1 MGTQSPGT
9 MKKTDLLLGAALMR
23 LLEKKSFKKITV
35 NDICREAMVSRSAFY
50 QHFEDKYKL
59 LSCCL
64 EQALRIQGDQIKNM
78 PLQKALDRMLTG
90 IQENQK
96 MLYNMFRAE
105 LDQELMDI
113 FRDAFQRSVREWLE
127 ELSAKGVRLSAPV
140 PALTAFLAGGLAG
153 MTVDWIRENY
163 KTPKEEMATCQCAL
177 LMKTMGDEPEEK

>member
-1 MGTQSPGT
+1 
-9 MKKTDLLLGAALMR
+9 
-23 LLEKKSFKKITV
+23 
-35 NDICREAMVSRSAFY
+35 
-50 QHFEDKYKL
+50 
-59 LSCCL
+59 
-64 EQALRIQGDQIKNM
+64 
-78 PLQKALDRMLTG
+78 
-90 IQENQK
+90 

-163 KTPKEEMATCQCAL
+163 KTPKEKMAACQCAL
-177 LMKTMGDEPEEK
+177 LVRIIGDQPDQK